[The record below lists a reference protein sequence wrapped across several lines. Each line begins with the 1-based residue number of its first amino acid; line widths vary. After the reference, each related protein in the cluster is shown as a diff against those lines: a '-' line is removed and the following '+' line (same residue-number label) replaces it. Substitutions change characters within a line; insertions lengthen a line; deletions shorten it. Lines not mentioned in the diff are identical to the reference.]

1 MDDVSKEIMKSVG
14 ITTEPLH
21 GQLIPRELLLN
32 NALYH
37 DIKKRIPDLK
47 KLFSSSALTSLQQNA
62 ELHQKW
68 PLLNLVRQILHGYKY
83 NMKPIRKS
91 DGYTP
96 EGIKKYKRFFQI
108 GTEKDL
114 ANGKEDDDDET
125 DNIKYVDITL

>member
-32 NALYH
+32 NALYN

-68 PLLNLVRQILHGYKY
+68 PLLNLVRQILNGYKY
-83 NMKPIRKS
+83 NMTPIRKS

-108 GTEKDL
+108 VSD
-114 ANGKEDDDDET
+114 NDDTNTSHNHNNSVKQIEV
-125 DNIKYVDITL
+125 NL